1 VWKLFNVCFKTGDYC
16 WKLYPDGLAS
26 GYPRL
31 ISDEWPGVPSNI
43 DAATAIRSGIM
54 YFFKGDRYWTYGAIG
69 KSVRQSAISVGWPGI
84 PANVDGATWGG
95 QSVFYF
101 FKGKLDVI

>member
-1 VWKLFNVCFKTGDYC
+1 LFNFCFETGDYC
-16 WKLYPDGLAS
+16 WKLLPDGFAS

-43 DAATAIRSGIM
+43 DAATATDRGLV
-54 YFFKGDRYWTYGAIG
+54 YFFKGDRFWTYGGIG
-69 KSVRQSAISVGWPGI
+69 KSVHKSAISVGWPGV
-84 PANVDGATWGG
+84 PTNVDGVTWGG

-101 FKGKLDVI
+101 FKGELHVI